1 MMTRSKKNSSL
12 SNVLT
17 IAGSDS
23 GGGAGIQADIKAISA
38 NGAYACSVLT
48 AVTAQNTQGVTAI
61 HDVPIDIIAAQ
72 IDAVMSDIEIKAVK
86 IGMLS
91 QERVIDLV
99 YEKLVEYPVQHVV
112 LDPIMVAT
120 SGDSL
125 LNTCAI
131 EKLKDKL
138 MPLATIITPNLY
150 EAAIL
155 SGLRVAK
162 NEAEMMQSAKAIL
175 ADISESKTAL
185 LIKGGHLSE
194 STNSCSSDLLLR
206 ANGEHEWFCSERI
219 YTSNTHGTG
228 CSLSSAIAAQLAN
241 GKTTEEAIGAA
252 KNYLNSS
259 LKAADQLCVGSGSG
273 PIHLFS
279 EWHD

>member
-91 QERVIDLV
+91 QQRIIDLIC
-99 YEKLVEYPVQHVV
+99 EKLEEYPVQHVV
-112 LDPIMVAT
+112 LDPVMVAT

-125 LNTCAI
+125 LNPQAI
-131 EKLKDKL
+131 EMLKKKL
-138 MPLATIITPNLY
+138 MPLATIVTPNLY

-155 SGLRVAK
+155 SGLPIAK
-162 NEAEMMQSAKAIL
+162 DEQQMMQSAKAIL
-175 ADISESKTAL
+175 KDILQSKTAIL
-185 LIKGGHLSE
+185 MKGGHLSE
-194 STNSCSSDLLLR
+194 STNSNSNDCLL
-206 ANGEHEWFCSERI
+206 
-219 YTSNTHGTG
+219 YTSP
-228 CSLSSAIAAQLAN
+228 SPRDS
-241 GKTTEEAIGAA
+241 
-252 KNYLNSS
+252 
-259 LKAADQLCVGSGSG
+259 
-273 PIHLFS
+273 
-279 EWHD
+279 